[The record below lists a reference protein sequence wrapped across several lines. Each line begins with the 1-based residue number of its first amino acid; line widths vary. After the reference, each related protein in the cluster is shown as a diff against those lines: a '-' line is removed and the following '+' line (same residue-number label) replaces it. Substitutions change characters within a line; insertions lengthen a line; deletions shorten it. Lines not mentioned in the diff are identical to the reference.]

1 MCFPGQIANGALMPS
16 MIPITEPQQ
25 QEFIVNLTEDGQP
38 EPEIMNEV
46 SFHNISNSHNNAIY
60 SQNSETDTIQMIQ
73 QPDHQQQVTI
83 SDEIHLMQPQNQPT
97 IFVHEDED
105 IDQIRIRSPPAIIEL
120 E

>member
-46 SFHNISNSHNNAIY
+46 SFHNISNSY
-60 SQNSETDTIQMIQ
+60 
-73 QPDHQQQVTI
+73 
-83 SDEIHLMQPQNQPT
+83 
-97 IFVHEDED
+97 
-105 IDQIRIRSPPAIIEL
+105 
-120 E
+120 